1 MAKIIFL
8 ILSGIAGLIFGSFFN
23 CVINADRRGFMAPLA
38 PSRRNAGIWFRRS
51 ICPKCG
57 HELGVWD
64 LIPIFSFIFLRGR
77 CRYCKQAISW
87 QYPIIEI
94 ITAALFIFV
103 AWYYLI
109 FNSQFSIINQF
120 SIFNFLILIRGL
132 FFVSVLLLIFVF
144 DLKYQI
150 IPDRISIPAL
160 FIAVIFG
167 VFLTLSTVNSR
178 GALIKLFLAILIG
191 AGFFFAQY
199 LLSKGKWIGGGDI
212 CLGALM
218 GAMLSWPNIL
228 VALFL
233 AYITGAIYGIVAII
247 FKKKTLK
254 SAVPFGTFLTA
265 ATFITLFYGTKI
277 LDWYLNF
284 IV

>member
-1 MAKIIFL
+1 
-8 ILSGIAGLIFGSFFN
+8 
-23 CVINADRRGFMAPLA
+23 
-38 PSRRNAGIWFRRS
+38 
-51 ICPKCG
+51 
-57 HELGVWD
+57 LGVWD
-64 LIPIFSFIFLRGR
+64 LIPIFSFVFLRGR

-87 QYPIIEI
+87 QYPVIEI
-94 ITAALFIFV
+94 TTAALFIFV

-150 IPDRISIPAL
+150 IPNRISIPAL

-247 FKKKTLK
+247 FKKKTLR